1 MLDNTSSQPSKF
13 RTRKWVEINDESRG
27 TYTSNN
33 IKFKTTML
41 RSMLR
46 AWTCLKA
53 RYSLRDYRNVLISF
67 AFNLEK
73 YFEVVFNF

>member
-1 MLDNTSSQPSKF
+1 MAGESNGKVAFLNTLLA
-13 RTRKWVEINDESRG
+13 G
-27 TYTSNN
+27 N
-33 IKFKTTML
+33 IGMISVL
-41 RSMLR
+41 VLR

-67 AFNLEK
+67 AFNLGK